1 MNYLISFIIAFLFAL
16 CVYWHDNYK
25 LALKHINK
33 LHFENENYLK
43 ALLVAELIPKSLVDN
58 KINQMNKE
66 YGKVEIEIRNKK

>member
-43 ALLVAELIPKSLVDN
+43 ALLVAELIPQSLVDI
-58 KINQMNKE
+58 KINQMNDL
-66 YGKVEIEIRNKK
+66 YGKVELITKNKE